1 MYNKEY
7 RIKLETIKHI
17 QNRLDTNIQ
26 FYNTYVGT
34 GDLVLDVTINGRL
47 LLMSSENVDIFLILK
62 HGEIIS
68 LNQ

>member
-1 MYNKEY
+1 MYNKED

-47 LLMSSENVDIFLILK
+47 LLVSSENVDIFLLLK